1 MQRNSQSHRTGHRT
15 GRRTD
20 HRTGRRTG
28 RRGFTLIELI
38 VAGVIAIIVVATIG
52 TSILQLS
59 RARES
64 SKIRLNAHLRANAAL
79 DRVRKEIQQVIRS
92 DNLIDTRVLLVD
104 GTIDSPIGDLARNDL
119 LIYSTKL
126 TPVRTKTYEG
136 DGIEHEVQMR
146 VVEDEAGSALWMR
159 SDAVPDD
166 NELGGGSAEPV
177 MDGIIGLH
185 VEAFD
190 GMTWFDTWDSDIFG
204 LPAALRI
211 TVSSAGDAAGQDVYA
226 DTRDLMSL
234 RTIVPID
241 RVMKPYEEP
250 VVEES
255 SSMGEEST
263 AAAGAGGAGG
273 GAAAAAATGGGAQS
287 ADPTAGAV
295 QGGGGFSG
303 GRGGNGGMGR
313 GNEGGVRGGTR
324 GGARGG
330 ASGGTRGG
338 AGGGAGGGM
347 GNNRPN
353 SPGSQGPN

>member
-1 MQRNSQSHRTGHRT
+1 MRRNSQS
-15 GRRTD
+15 

-38 VAGVIAIIVVATIG
+38 VAGIIAIIVIATIG
-52 TSILQLS
+52 TSIVQLS

-79 DRVRKEIQQVIRS
+79 DRIRKEIQQVIRS
-92 DNLIDTRVLLVD
+92 DNLLDTRVLLVD

-166 NELGGGSAEPV
+166 NELGGGGAEPV

-190 GMTWFDTWDSDIFG
+190 GTTWFDTWDSDIFG

-241 RVMKPYEEP
+241 RVTKPYEEP
-250 VVEES
+250 VLEES

-263 AAAGAGGAGG
+263 AAAGASGAG
-273 GAAAAAATGGGAQS
+273 GAAAATATGGGAQS
-287 ADPTAGAV
+287 AAPTAGAG

-313 GNEGGVRGGTR
+313 GTG

-330 ASGGTRGG
+330 T
-338 AGGGAGGGM
+338 GGGM

-353 SPGSQGPN
+353 SPGSRGPN